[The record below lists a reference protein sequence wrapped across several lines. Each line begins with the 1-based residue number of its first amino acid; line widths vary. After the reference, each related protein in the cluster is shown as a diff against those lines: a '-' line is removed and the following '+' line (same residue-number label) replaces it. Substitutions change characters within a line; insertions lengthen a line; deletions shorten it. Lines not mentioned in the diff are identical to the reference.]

1 VTETATK
8 EYSRIEERY
17 RTDDVDLLSERYY
30 AAPID
35 LVQVDPGSLGADI
48 YAVASSKVE
57 IREAYFESTV
67 LNVVGK
73 PLQRFGVALGIS
85 GQAQMFGTRFTN
97 SNLAYLNGRNGVIAR
112 VNAGSGWCN
121 LSIDHGLLQDVAAVH
136 GYVIPAGDDS
146 YGLPT
151 AIRATLLRRL
161 TRIARLKEF
170 TGFSNKQFDDAI
182 ALLVLNTLNPPS
194 HYPRREPEKYW
205 ATVQE
210 VIDFIHA
217 NYARPMTLTELC
229 LLVNARERTLRYQF
243 SKATGLGLQQ
253 YLTHYRLHRARALLV
268 ESKVAEVRDAALAC
282 GIPHTGRFS
291 QYFKAMFG
299 ESPGEVLR
307 RSAQVY
313 RERRDL

>member
-1 VTETATK
+1 LTSQTQK
-8 EYSRIEERY
+8 NLRREERY

-136 GYVIPAGDDS
+136 GYVIPPGDDS

-151 AIRATLLRRL
+151 AIHATLIRRL
-161 TRIARLKEF
+161 TRVARLKEF
-170 TGFSNKQFDDAI
+170 TEFSDKQFDDAI

-194 HYPRREPEKYW
+194 QHPRREPEKYW

-243 SKATGLGLQQ
+243 SKATGLSLQQ

-268 ESKVAEVRDAALAC
+268 ESKVAEVKDAALAC

-299 ESPGEVLR
+299 ESPSQVLR
-307 RSAQVY
+307 QSPRVY
-313 RERRDL
+313 RGPKAL

>member
-1 VTETATK
+1 MTSQTQK
-8 EYSRIEERY
+8 NFRREERY

-35 LVQVDPGSLGADI
+35 MIQIDPGRLGAEI

-57 IREAYFESTV
+57 IREAYFESAV
-67 LNVVGK
+67 LNVVEK
-73 PLQRFGVALGIS
+73 PLQRFGLALGIS

-121 LSIDHGLLQDVAAVH
+121 LSIDHALLQDVAAVH
-136 GYVIPAGDDS
+136 GYVIPPGDDS

-151 AIRATLLRRL
+151 AIHATLIRRL
-161 TRIARLKEF
+161 TRVARLKEF
-170 TGFSNKQFDDAI
+170 TEFSDKQFDDAI

-194 HYPRREPEKYW
+194 QHPRREPEKYW
-205 ATVQE
+205 VAVQE

-217 NYARPMTLTELC
+217 NYTRPMTLTALC
-229 LLVNARERTLRYQF
+229 QLVGVSERTLRYNF
-243 SKATGLGLQQ
+243 LKATGLSLQR

-268 ESKVAEVRDAALAC
+268 ESKVADVRDAAAAC
-282 GIPHTGRFS
+282 GIPHAGRFS
-291 QYFKAMFG
+291 QYYKALFG

-307 RSAQVY
+307 RPAHVY
-313 RERRDL
+313 RGRHDL